1 MKKLKAIVLSLFV
14 LFLFGCK
21 NKKDVYEVKSEA
33 SMSETEDDLEADTK
47 YIKQHGQEIS
57 FYYNEKFYTG
67 KRTEYYKFPDLRN
80 YPKCRKVTLTGI
92 EEMNLNLLKVCNT
105 EELYINDCNIS
116 KIQIDDNCNNIKM
129 ITIND
134 SVFDNENIF
143 THFPNLIDIMLRCKI
158 ECIPDLSQNKNLR
171 GIWIFSDTYEENKEM
186 YEKIQEKY
194 PDIIVEPMIDG
205 EL

>member
-1 MKKLKAIVLSLFV
+1 MRRLKILIVLLFICLFV
-14 LFLFGCK
+14 ACK
-21 NKKDVYEVKSEA
+21 NKKNNIEITPETSISEIEVNYEVES
-33 SMSETEDDLEADTK
+33 K
-47 YIKQHGQEIS
+47 YIKQHGEAIS
-57 FYYNEKFYTG
+57 FYYNEKFYTK
-67 KRTEYYKFPDLRN
+67 KRTEYYKFPDLKK
-80 YPKCRKVTLTGI
+80 YPVCWDVTLTGI
-92 EEMNLNLLKVCNT
+92 EEMNLSLLKLCNT

-158 ECIPDLSQNKNLR
+158 ECIPDLSKNTNLR

-186 YEKIQEKY
+186 YNKIQEAY
-194 PDIIVEPMIDG
+194 PNIIVSPMIDG